1 MSKFKLKSMSGADAK
16 NSSNQRPRSVRIH
29 SVWLLSVGGFLVFV
43 LHRALLG
50 WVLCASGL
58 LLLLAGHL
66 YPPLSRAIEKLNG
79 KVSTLVA
86 FVLGWIVLA
95 PFYVVFFS
103 AGHAA
108 LALRGRD
115 PLRLKLPADASTDWL
130 PVSTGT
136 GEGNEDHK
144 YPY

>member
-1 MSKFKLKSMSGADAK
+1 MLKFKSNSISGAEAK
-16 NSSNQRPRSVRIH
+16 NTVDRPLRSVRIH
-29 SVWLLSVGGFLVFV
+29 SACLFCLGGFLVFV
-43 LHRALLG
+43 LHRSRLG
-50 WVLCASGL
+50 WVLCGSGL
-58 LLLLAGHL
+58 LLLVAGHL

-79 KVSTLVA
+79 KVSTLA
-86 FVLGWIVLA
+86 ASVLGWIVLA

-115 PLRLKLPADASTDWL
+115 PLRLKLPSDASTDWL
-130 PVSTGT
+130 PVSTDT
-136 GEGNEDHK
+136 GDGDEDHK